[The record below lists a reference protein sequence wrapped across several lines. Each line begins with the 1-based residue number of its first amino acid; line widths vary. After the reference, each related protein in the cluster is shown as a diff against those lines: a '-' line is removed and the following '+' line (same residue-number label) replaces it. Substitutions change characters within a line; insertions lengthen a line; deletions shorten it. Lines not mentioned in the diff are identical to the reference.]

1 MPSGFQD
8 PSCRVSNLFGRKR
21 RGRIV
26 LPALLLETNVHL
38 NFGSFEQC
46 WGRIRIRMF
55 LGLQDPDQDPL
66 VTSADPDPASSFF

>member
-26 LPALLLETNVHL
+26 LPALLLETNVQL
-38 NFGSFEQC
+38 NFERDY
-46 WGRIRIRMF
+46 W
-55 LGLQDPDQDPL
+55 QDL
-66 VTSADPDPASSFF
+66 VEMELSIYYLM